1 MGLIPGSR
9 RSPGEGNGN
18 LLRILAWKIP
28 WIVEPGGLQSKRSPP
43 PKKKE
48 RNTAWFLLKSLI
60 SFYFCL
66 GSVTTA
72 MHMSIFS
79 PVQFLCILLLK
90 ERHVQV
96 QAQQHAVKG
105 SRSQSISLCLS
116 QDHLNLFEYWT
127 LHWYFCGYDCERTSV
142 GAYF

>member
-1 MGLIPGSR
+1 MATCSEFLPGKFHERWSLVATVQ
-9 RSPGEGNGN
+9 E
-18 LLRILAWKIP
+18 IT
-28 WIVEPGGLQSKRSPP
+28 PP
-43 PKKKE
+43 PTAPNKKE

-66 GSVTTA
+66 GSVATA
-72 MHMSIFS
+72 MHMFIFS

-127 LHWYFCGYDCERTSV
+127 LRWYFCGYDCECTSV